1 MSTALSGIELHM
13 QLVAPGLRLPSL
25 KPLIDRTVFAMFVP
39 APDRS
44 SPADIPRSDVEDL
57 IARIADDVTRVFES
71 AFALDEPLFL
81 FVHANEPAGWDIDAT
96 DAEVEEMLA
105 AGRVDLAR
113 RRRVAATEV
122 DVEYRLRAQANR
134 LRSFLDRTAA
144 PRLEVRPY
152 TERDGDA
159 EVEASDVTVCAAV
172 ELTRSQIDCRA
183 LFAAVAAQ
191 DFGLDSALRVFLL
204 VASEER
210 QLYFAMP
217 DDRWCEL
224 FSPTPDL
231 LRESYGRFPALLDPV
246 ERARMEETFG
256 YWPQALCADSRP
268 LRCRDRRGTAIELRP
283 ARASTAGRSSSSTAG
298 IRTAI
303 RKRTGQSS
311 SSRNGPNRRS
321 RRTWPPTSGC
331 FATER

>member
-1 MSTALSGIELHM
+1 
-13 QLVAPGLRLPSL
+13 
-25 KPLIDRTVFAMFVP
+25 
-39 APDRS
+39 
-44 SPADIPRSDVEDL
+44 
-57 IARIADDVTRVFES
+57 
-71 AFALDEPLFL
+71 
-81 FVHANEPAGWDIDAT
+81 
-96 DAEVEEMLA
+96 MLA

-159 EVEASDVTVCAAV
+159 EVEASDVTVSAAV

-231 LRESYGRFPALLDPV
+231 LRESYSRFPALLDPV

-256 YWPQALCADSRP
+256 YWPQAYARILARCGAATGVERP
-268 LRCRDRRGTAIELRP
+268 SSFVR

-331 FATER
+331 FATEPWPP